1 LERTM
6 LKELGKLALLLR
18 YKECSLFYELNKENP
33 TTVYL
38 KHSTLPKL
46 KNYSIMCEV
55 CSMSYG

>member
-1 LERTM
+1 M